1 MIKVLKRTLLTLSL
15 VLFVTPSYS
24 DMSDFNGLY
33 VSVGAGVAGAELDG
47 KYTDN
52 DSNVTKAKG
61 GGVAQAA
68 IIDAGYNYAVD
79 NYAFGIGV
87 HYIPGE
93 VTLGKSDTEKAN
105 EDLTV
110 EGNDFYT
117 VYAQVS
123 VAVSEETAVYLKA
136 GQSSI
141 DLSYTSTASNIT
153 GTKPGDLDGST
164 IAIGSMSSIGNGMF
178 IKSEAGWTEYDTL
191 KLTDINSN
199 SGASTGDIEAD
210 PTAVYGMISV
220 GITF

>member
-24 DMSDFNGLY
+24 DISDFNGIY
-33 VSVGAGVAGAELDG
+33 ASIGAGVAGAELDG

-68 IIDAGYNYAVD
+68 IIDVGYNYAAD
-79 NYAFGIGV
+79 NFAFGLGV

-93 VTLGKSDTEKAN
+93 VTLGKSDTEKTA
-105 EDLTV
+105 EDLTI

-117 VYAQVS
+117 VYVQMSA
-123 VAVSEETAVYLKA
+123 AVSEETAVFIKV

-141 DLSYTSTASNIT
+141 DLSYTGASNIT

-164 IAIGSMSSIGNGMF
+164 IAIGTMSNIGNGLF

-191 KLTDINSN
+191 NLTNINTN
-199 SGASTGDIEAD
+199 SGSDTGDITAE

-220 GITF
+220 GMTF

>member
-24 DMSDFNGLY
+24 DMSDFNGFY
-33 VSVGAGVAGAELDG
+33 VSIGAGVAGAELDG

-68 IIDAGYNYAVD
+68 IIELGYNYAVD
-79 NYAFGIGV
+79 TYGFGLGV

-93 VTLGKSDTEKAN
+93 VTLGKSDTEKSA

-117 VYAQVS
+117 VYAQMS
-123 VAVSEETAVYLKA
+123 VAVSEETALYVKA
-136 GQSSI
+136 GASSI
-141 DLSYTSTASNIT
+141 DLSYTGASNIT

-164 IAIGSMSSIGNGMF
+164 FAIGSMSSIGNGMF

-191 KLTDINSN
+191 TLTDINTN
-199 SGASTGDIEAD
+199 SGSDSGDITAD

-220 GITF
+220 GMTF